1 MLTILP
7 FNLSVKRHLICG
19 NNKNWLL
26 KLNLI
31 YKTLCKKWLVD
42 INAGE
47 TRLVLDVKIDGSIL
61 EEKSSF
67 KILRLTFSSKLH

>member
-1 MLTILP
+1 MLTILS

-31 YKTLCKKWLVD
+31 YKTLCTKARSGLLALMLEKLV
-42 INAGE
+42 
-47 TRLVLDVKIDGSIL
+47 
-61 EEKSSF
+61 
-67 KILRLTFSSKLH
+67 